1 MILTFLARAWLVY
14 TYVNRNW
21 LDAFDQ
27 VLSWLRDPSITYTS
41 VPITGVPWAFL
52 ATIEILFLGVTSG
65 YLLLNIEKD
74 ISIKIIT
81 MLGLGFGLTELETI
95 ILGILGNLYQ
105 IPLNIGILLL
115 GAGSLTAI
123 VYRKK
128 SKGETLHK
136 RNFYTSF
143 LFPSQAIAQH

>member
-1 MILTFLARAWLVY
+1 MENSSVAETPPKKTREDLLVPLTTSDSPGCVVY

-27 VLSWLRDPSITYTS
+27 VLSWSRDPSITYTS

-81 MLGLGFGLTELETI
+81 MLGLGFGLTGLGTI

-105 IPLNIGILLL
+105 VPLNIVMG
-115 GAGSLTAI
+115 
-123 VYRKK
+123 
-128 SKGETLHK
+128 
-136 RNFYTSF
+136 F
-143 LFPSQAIAQH
+143 